1 MSWFVEDFHPS
12 IYLFSTFISISLITL
27 MNGSYILGNGGY
39 GGYGG
44 YGNKQLLDELRFS
57 RCLIK
62 YLV

>member
-1 MSWFVEDFHPS
+1 
-12 IYLFSTFISISLITL
+12 